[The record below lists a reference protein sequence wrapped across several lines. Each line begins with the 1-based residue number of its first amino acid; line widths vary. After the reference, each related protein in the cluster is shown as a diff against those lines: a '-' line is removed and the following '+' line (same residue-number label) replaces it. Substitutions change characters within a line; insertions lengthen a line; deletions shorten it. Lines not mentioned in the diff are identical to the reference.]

1 MVLLNNWDLEVSLLQ
16 VDGYTTNKIGDK
28 VPKYKVIGLLAY
40 EKPITRGE
48 LIIAGQSN
56 ITITKIIV
64 IHPFEYSN
72 EELVEIDGIKYQI
85 VNVYKISNE
94 EIELKL
100 KAKKGAA

>member
-1 MVLLNNWDLEVSLLQ
+1 MSNWDLEVSLLQ
-16 VDGYTTNKIGDK
+16 VDGYSTNKIGDK

-72 EELVEIDGIKYQI
+72 EELLEIEGVRYQ
-85 VNVYKISNE
+85 VVSSYKISNE
-94 EIELKL
+94 ELELKL
-100 KAKKGAA
+100 KSKKGGA

>member
-1 MVLLNNWDLEVSLLQ
+1 MSNWDLEVSLLK
-16 VDGYTTNKIGDK
+16 VSGETKNKIGDK
-28 VPKYKVIGLLAY
+28 VPTYEKVELFAY

-72 EELVEIDGIKYQI
+72 EELLEIEGVRYQ
-85 VNVYKISNE
+85 VVSSYKISNE
-94 EIELKL
+94 ELELKL
-100 KAKKGAA
+100 KSKKGGA

>member
-1 MVLLNNWDLEVSLLQ
+1 MSNWDLEVSLLK
-16 VDGYTTNKIGDK
+16 VSGETKNKIGDK
-28 VPKYKVIGLLAY
+28 IPTYEKVEILAF

-85 VNVYKISNE
+85 VNVYKISDE

-100 KAKKGAA
+100 KAKKGAV

>member
-1 MVLLNNWDLEVSLLQ
+1 MSNWDLEVSLLQ

-28 VPKYKVIGLLAY
+28 VPKYKAIYILAY

>member
-1 MVLLNNWDLEVSLLQ
+1 MSNWDLEVSLLQ

-94 EIELKL
+94 EIELKM
-100 KAKKGAA
+100 KAKKGVV

>member
-1 MVLLNNWDLEVSLLQ
+1 MSNWDLEVSLLQ
-16 VDGYTTNKIGDK
+16 VDGYSTNKIGDK
-28 VPKYKVIGLLAY
+28 VPKYKAIYLLAY

-72 EELVEIDGIKYQI
+72 EELVEIDGIKYQV

>member
-28 VPKYKVIGLLAY
+28 VPKYKAIELLAY

-72 EELVEIDGIKYQI
+72 EELLEIEGVRYQ
-85 VNVYKISNE
+85 VVSSYKISNE
-94 EIELKL
+94 ELELKL
-100 KAKKGAA
+100 KSKKGGA

>member
-1 MVLLNNWDLEVSLLQ
+1 MNNWDLEVSLLQ

-72 EELVEIDGIKYQI
+72 EELVEIDGIRYQV

-100 KAKKGAA
+100 KAKKGVV

>member
-1 MVLLNNWDLEVSLLQ
+1 MSNWDLEVSLLK
-16 VDGYTTNKIGDK
+16 VFGETKNKIGDK
-28 VPKYKVIGLLAY
+28 IPTYEKVEILAF

-100 KAKKGAA
+100 KAKKGAV

>member
-1 MVLLNNWDLEVSLLQ
+1 MSNWDLEVSLLK
-16 VDGYTTNKIGDK
+16 VSGETENKIGDK
-28 VPKYKVIGLLAY
+28 IPTYEKVEILAF

-100 KAKKGAA
+100 KAKKGAV

>member
-1 MVLLNNWDLEVSLLQ
+1 MSNWDLEVSLLQ

-100 KAKKGAA
+100 KAKKGAV

>member
-1 MVLLNNWDLEVSLLQ
+1 MSNWDLEVSLLK
-16 VDGYTTNKIGDK
+16 VSGETENKIGDK
-28 VPKYKVIGLLAY
+28 IPTYEKVEILAF

-72 EELVEIDGIKYQI
+72 EELAEIDGIKYQI

-100 KAKKGAA
+100 KSKKGAV

>member
-1 MVLLNNWDLEVSLLQ
+1 MSNWDLEVSLLQ

-28 VPKYKVIGLLAY
+28 VPKYKAIYLLAY

>member
-1 MVLLNNWDLEVSLLQ
+1 MSNWDLEVSLLQ
-16 VDGYTTNKIGDK
+16 VDGYSANKIGDK
-28 VPKYKVIGLLAY
+28 VPKYKSIDLLAY

-72 EELVEIDGIKYQI
+72 EELLEIEGVRYQ
-85 VNVYKISNE
+85 VVSSYKISNE
-94 EIELKL
+94 ELELKL
-100 KAKKGAA
+100 RSKKGGA

>member
-1 MVLLNNWDLEVSLLQ
+1 MSNWDLEVSLLK
-16 VDGYTTNKIGDK
+16 VSGETKNKIGDK
-28 VPKYKVIGLLAY
+28 IPTYEKVEILAF
-40 EKPITRGE
+40 EKPITRSE

-100 KAKKGAA
+100 KAKKGAV

>member
-1 MVLLNNWDLEVSLLQ
+1 MSNWDLEVSLLQ

-28 VPKYKVIGLLAY
+28 VPKYKAIDLLAC

-72 EELVEIDGIKYQI
+72 EELLEIEGVRYQ
-85 VNVYKISNE
+85 VVSSYKISNE
-94 EIELKL
+94 ELELKL
-100 KAKKGAA
+100 KSKKGGA

>member
-1 MVLLNNWDLEVSLLQ
+1 MNNWDLEVSLLQ

-100 KAKKGAA
+100 KAKKGAV

>member
-1 MVLLNNWDLEVSLLQ
+1 MSHWDLEVSLLK

-28 VPKYKVIGLLAY
+28 VPKYKAIELLGY

-100 KAKKGAA
+100 KAKKGVV

>member
-1 MVLLNNWDLEVSLLQ
+1 MSNWDLEVSLLQ
-16 VDGYTTNKIGDK
+16 VDGYTANKIGDK
-28 VPKYKVIGLLAY
+28 VPKYKAIDLLAY

-56 ITITKIIV
+56 IQISKIVV
-64 IHPFEYSN
+64 IHGFEYSN
-72 EELVEIDGIKYQI
+72 EELLEIDGIKYQI

-100 KAKKGAA
+100 KAKKGAS

>member
-1 MVLLNNWDLEVSLLQ
+1 MSNWDLEVSLLQ

-28 VPKYKVIGLLAY
+28 VPKYKAIDLLAY

-72 EELVEIDGIKYQI
+72 EELLEIEGVRYQ
-85 VNVYKISNE
+85 VVSSYKISNE
-94 EIELKL
+94 ELELKL
-100 KAKKGAA
+100 KSKKGGA